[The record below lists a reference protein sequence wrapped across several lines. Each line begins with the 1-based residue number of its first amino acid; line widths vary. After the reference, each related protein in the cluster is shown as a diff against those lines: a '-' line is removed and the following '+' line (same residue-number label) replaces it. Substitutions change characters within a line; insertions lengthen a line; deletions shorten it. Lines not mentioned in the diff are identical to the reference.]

1 MAVTSCFLLLTDVCL
16 FGCFAP
22 ASKRR
27 KEPLT
32 KYHSPTC
39 SKNGIHLA
47 NDSTVVSE
55 AMCSL
60 LPFLLPLVTSQ
71 LLFVT
76 YIYWNIFFDQIF
88 AKVSFQMSFISVSIK
103 FLNGLAI
110 QDIHIADDKFIVK
123 DFKILTFLLQNDN
136 M

>member
-16 FGCFAP
+16 FDCFAP

-39 SKNGIHLA
+39 SKNGTHLA
-47 NDSTVVSE
+47 NDSTAVSE

-60 LPFLLPLVTSQ
+60 LLFLLFLVTSQ

-76 YIYWNIFFDQIF
+76 SIYWN
-88 AKVSFQMSFISVSIK
+88 
-103 FLNGLAI
+103 
-110 QDIHIADDKFIVK
+110 
-123 DFKILTFLLQNDN
+123 TFLTRYLQKFPFRCLSYLFLLNSSMDCPSRRCEHKIKGQSYCR
-136 M
+136 